1 MHRTVLGVVLAA
13 AAGLHQ
19 LGGHGGGETH
29 DGDVRQGEAGEP
41 IAPDGR
47 PADGDAGAADDD
59 MPVAAPSEAE
69 ATPPTLPEIPPP
81 PVH

>member
-1 MHRTVLGVVLAA
+1 MYRTVLGVVLAA

-19 LGGHGGGETH
+19 SGGHGRGGTH

-41 IAPDGR
+41 VAPDGR
-47 PADGDAGAADDD
+47 PADGGAADDD
-59 MPVAAPSEAE
+59 RPVAAPSEAE
-69 ATPPTLPEIPPP
+69 ATPPVLPEIPPP